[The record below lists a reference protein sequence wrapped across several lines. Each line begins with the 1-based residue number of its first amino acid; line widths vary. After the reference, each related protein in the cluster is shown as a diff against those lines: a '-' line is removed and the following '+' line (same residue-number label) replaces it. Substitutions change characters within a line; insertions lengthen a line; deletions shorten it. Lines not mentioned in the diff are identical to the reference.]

1 MTARGKERR
10 LTAAIQS
17 WRLSALESRY
27 EREASSANAVAA
39 ARDAVL
45 QAEINKSASEADELH
60 GVCTELARR
69 VRSVEEDLE
78 EARASEAAARAEV
91 ARLQAEKWPST
102 LRSHESPTRVS
113 PPPPAA
119 STRDTRP
126 GNTCRS
132 NASSPPARMAGTAPK
147 RVVPTGTTAIAAAGS
162 SSQAKTGNEHASPV
176 VRTRS
181 PSFRER
187 VSSAL
192 PNQALVGVSSGKVS
206 ASPGAKALTEARGK
220 PREVSC
226 QWGGRPT

>member
-91 ARLQAEKWPST
+91 ARWPLLQRWNLKLS
-102 LRSHESPTRVS
+102 VC
-113 PPPPAA
+113 
-119 STRDTRP
+119 STRRRVIMGQTSEHHVS
-126 GNTCRS
+126 T
-132 NASSPPARMAGTAPK
+132 AR
-147 RVVPTGTTAIAAAGS
+147 
-162 SSQAKTGNEHASPV
+162 
-176 VRTRS
+176 
-181 PSFRER
+181 
-187 VSSAL
+187 
-192 PNQALVGVSSGKVS
+192 
-206 ASPGAKALTEARGK
+206 AR
-220 PREVSC
+220 
-226 QWGGRPT
+226 